1 MLLTFIHMENKM
13 EMILKYDLLEK
24 YYLYSKILFWFYI
37 LFAWHHESSQSIKH
51 NNCFVMFW
59 NLLSSPFYILLKF
72 YLSPILQ
79 HVSSAHLEL
88 SLDMIRVSYSISFLY
103 LALH

>member
-37 LFAWHHESSQSIKH
+37 LFAWHHESSQSI
-51 NNCFVMFW
+51 
-59 NLLSSPFYILLKF
+59 
-72 YLSPILQ
+72 
-79 HVSSAHLEL
+79 
-88 SLDMIRVSYSISFLY
+88 
-103 LALH
+103 